1 MAARWR
7 RPRMSQWMGF
17 ELIQNCYQS
26 LLKGCYFSISL
37 IRFSRSEVG
46 LQLRLFECF
55 QTDCFS
61 ICTQFGRGYPR
72 PVHIG
77 LETLLSEQA
86 SRALSLSQ
94 NSGCYKPPVCSATW
108 ITPQHGSSPSFLSCM
123 AYLSSMWPVYYV
135 LWCLHKVKS
144 LLGWPS
150 HPAPS

>member
-1 MAARWR
+1 
-7 RPRMSQWMGF
+7 MGF

-77 LETLLSEQA
+77 LETLCCRSKPAGPCPCLRTQDVINHQSVLLHESPLSMA
-86 SRALSLSQ
+86 RLPHSCPAWLTFLACDPSIMFYDVYTRSSH
-94 NSGCYKPPVCSATW
+94 CWDDPP
-108 ITPQHGSSPSFLSCM
+108 TPP
-123 AYLSSMWPVYYV
+123 P
-135 LWCLHKVKS
+135 HKRIMYT
-144 LLGWPS
+144 
-150 HPAPS
+150 